1 MRVTGV
7 SRQIDQARVATA
19 LANGQVGEPVS
30 DRSVTLADAD
40 SSATTHAASCVDTL
54 STPGSIPRIVYI
66 RADLKEPTDS
76 GIAQMADIF
85 AQSVSLRMRSLLNAR
100 GDTIPPGEPHVTWR
114 NIERHTPLGVTVY
127 RNAAPVFQLLSPHT
141 DSIAAAILLAAAHK
155 TVDEGEGPFWPEGTG
170 GDSLKFGISFELT
183 PPGKRQLT
191 SPARIAFPVF
201 SVFFPPEVF
210 PRLTST
216 SLPEYPSSERRGGII
231 AVIILEFQV
240 DSTGRAIPG
249 SIKEV
254 WSPTKKRPTGRMLYA
269 YNDFLDSVTRWLPTA
284 EFEPARIGG
293 CRVRQLVSEPFTF
306 SITSRTSV
314 Q

>member
-1 MRVTGV
+1 MNEL
-7 SRQIDQARVATA
+7 SAQA
-19 LANGQVGEPVS
+19 
-30 DRSVTLADAD
+30 AD
-40 SSATTHAASCVDTL
+40 SSAITHAASCVDTL

-100 GDTIPPGEPHVTWR
+100 GDTIPPGEPHITWR

-127 RNAAPVFQLLSPHT
+127 RNAAPVFQLLSPNT
-141 DSIAAAILLAAAHK
+141 DSIAAATLLAAAHK

-170 GDSLKFGISFELT
+170 SDSLKFGISFELT

-191 SPARIAFPVF
+191 SPAR
-201 SVFFPPEVF
+201 
-210 PRLTST
+210 
-216 SLPEYPSSERRGGII
+216 
-231 AVIILEFQV
+231 
-240 DSTGRAIPG
+240 
-249 SIKEV
+249 
-254 WSPTKKRPTGRMLYA
+254 TKKRPTGRMLYA

-306 SITSRTSV
+306 SITSRISV
-314 Q
+314 P